1 MTSNSVSSTSI
12 TTVLVA
18 NRGEV
23 VSRIA
28 RTATRLGIRTVGVY
42 AESDRQAAYL
52 DDVDVAVA
60 LGDDATSSPYIDHEL
75 ILDAARRTGADAIH
89 PGYGFLAENAEFAA
103 AVIERGLI
111 WVGPPPQAMIEMAG
125 KIRAKEIA
133 RDSGVPVLESVTV
146 DADPV
151 ASVERARAIP
161 TPLLVKPSAGGG
173 GKGMHRV
180 DDHAELAQTLVTAQR
195 EALSSFG
202 DGTLFI
208 ERYVEAPRHVEVQVF
223 ADQHGNVVHLGDRD
237 CSVQRR
243 HQKIVEEAPAP
254 GLDPQVRARMAEAAV
269 SLTRS
274 IGYEGAGTV
283 EFLYFDGDFAFLE
296 MNTRLQVEHPV
307 TEQVTGE
314 DLVEW
319 QFIVAAGGRLPR
331 SQEEITLT
339 GHSVEVRLYAE
350 DPANDYLPSPGTVHL
365 LQTPEVPEARWELG
379 VRSGSPVSS
388 RYDPMIAKIIVD
400 GRTRLE
406 AIDRLDLVLSRLRV
420 HGVATNR
427 DLLRAILGDEQ
438 FRTGQLTTALLDT
451 NPALAERAVDEE
463 SENLHAVAAALHTA
477 LRLQARKPVQ
487 LFTGF
492 GWRNVRS
499 QADIVEMEGERGT
512 HSVGLRLA
520 RDGRWVAE
528 IAGTT
533 LDIDVLDDSGS
544 RFVLQADGLRQVF
557 QVSEYGHEVV
567 VDSTRG
573 NYRFTE
579 KTPLEEAVE
588 AAEGGGAITATV
600 PGAVVA
606 APVAVGDR
614 VEAGDTLVVLEA
626 MKMEHRYTAEE
637 AGVVERLL
645 VAVGDTVEYQQL
657 LVVVAGDADAAS
669 SETASLEGVS

>member
-1 MTSNSVSSTSI
+1 MSPNSI

-23 VSRIA
+23 ASRIA

-42 AESDRQAAYL
+42 AESDRNAAYL
-52 DDVDVAVA
+52 DDLDVAVA

-75 ILDAARRTGADAIH
+75 ILEAARRTGADAIH

-103 AVIERGLI
+103 AVIEQGLI
-111 WVGPPPQAMIEMAG
+111 WVGPPPQAMAEMAG

-133 RDSGVPVLESVTV
+133 RDSGVPVLDSVTV
-146 DADPV
+146 DADPEG
-151 ASVERARAIP
+151 SIERARAIP

-180 DDHAELAQTLVTAQR
+180 DDHAELAQTIVTAQR
-195 EALSSFG
+195 EAISSFG

-208 ERYVEAPRHVEVQVF
+208 ERYVESPRHVEVQVF

-254 GLDPQVRARMAEAAV
+254 GLDPRVRERMAEAAV

-283 EFLYFDGDFAFLE
+283 EFLYFNGDFAFLE

-307 TEQVTGE
+307 TEEVTGE

-319 QFIVAAGGRLPR
+319 QFVVASGGRLPR
-331 SQEEITLT
+331 SQEEITLE

-365 LQTPEVPEARWELG
+365 LEVPEEPQARWELG
-379 VRSGSPVSS
+379 VCSGSPVSS
-388 RYDPMIAKIIVD
+388 RYDPMIAKIVVD
-400 GRTRLE
+400 GRDRLE
-406 AIDRLDLVLSRLRV
+406 AIDRLDLVLGRLRV

-427 DLLRAILGDEQ
+427 DLLRAILADDD
-438 FRTGQLTTALLDT
+438 FRAGQLSTALLDT
-451 NPALAERAVDEE
+451 NPALAERAIDEE
-463 SENLHAVAAALHTA
+463 AESLHAVAAALHTA
-477 LRLQARKPVQ
+477 LRLQANKTIQP
-487 LFTGF
+487 FTGF

-499 QADIVEMEGERGT
+499 QPDVVEIEGLRDT
-512 HSVGLRLA
+512 HSVGLTRA

-528 IAGTT
+528 VSGTT
-533 LDIDVLDDSGS
+533 LDIRVLADPGT
-544 RFVLQADGLRQVF
+544 RLVIQVDGLRQVF
-557 QVSEYGHEVV
+557 RVSEYGHEVV
-567 VDSTRG
+567 VDSARG
-573 NYRFTE
+573 SYRFTE
-579 KTPLEEAVE
+579 KTPLEEAAD
-588 AAEGGGAITATV
+588 AAEGGGAVTATV

-606 APVAVGDR
+606 APVSVGDR
-614 VEAGDTLVVLEA
+614 VEAGETLVVLEA

-637 AGVVERLL
+637 AGVVEKLL
-645 VAVGDTVEYQQL
+645 VAVGDTVDYQQL
-657 LVVVAGDADAAS
+657 LVVVSGDAESEAAS
-669 SETASLEGVS
+669 

>member
-1 MTSNSVSSTSI
+1 MSSQAVTSKSI

-75 ILDAARRTGADAIH
+75 ILEAASRTGADAIH

-133 RDSGVPVLESVTV
+133 RDSGVPVLDSVTV
-146 DADPV
+146 DADPE
-151 ASVERARAIP
+151 ASIERARAIP

-180 DDHAELAQTLVTAQR
+180 DDHAELAQTIVTAQR
-195 EALSSFG
+195 EAISSFG

-208 ERYVEAPRHVEVQVF
+208 ERYVESPRHVEVQVF

-243 HQKIVEEAPAP
+243 HQKIIEEAPAP
-254 GLDPQVRARMAEAAV
+254 GLDPQVRERMAEAAV
-269 SLTRS
+269 SLARS

-319 QFIVAAGGRLPR
+319 QFIVASGGRLPR
-331 SQEEITLT
+331 EQEEITLD

-350 DPANDYLPSPGTVHL
+350 DPSNDYLPSPGTVHL
-365 LQTPEVPEARWELG
+365 LEAPEVPEARWELG

-400 GRTRLE
+400 GRSRLE
-406 AIDRLDLVLSRLRV
+406 AIDRMSMVLGSLRV

-427 DLLRAILGDEQ
+427 DLLRAILADGD
-438 FRTGQLTTALLDT
+438 FRTGRLSTALLDA
-451 NPALAERAVDEE
+451 NPSLAERSVDEE

-477 LRLQARKPVQ
+477 LRLQERKTIQP
-487 LFTGF
+487 FTGF

-499 QADIVEMEGERGT
+499 QADIVEIEGEGGT
-512 HSVGLRLA
+512 HTVGLRLE
-520 RDGRWVAE
+520 RDGRWTADIGESTLE
-528 IAGTT
+528 IR
-533 LDIDVLDDSGS
+533 VLSDSGP
-544 RFVLQADGLRQVF
+544 RLVLEADGLRQVF
-557 QVSEYGHEVV
+557 QLAEYGHDVV
-567 VDSTRG
+567 VDSAHG
-573 NYRFTE
+573 SYRFTE
-579 KTPLEEAVE
+579 KTPLEEAAD
-588 AAEGGGAITATV
+588 AAEGGGAVTATV

-606 APVAVGDR
+606 TPVSVGDR
-614 VEAGDTLVVLEA
+614 VGAGDTLVVLEA

-637 AGVVERLL
+637 AGVVEKLL
-645 VAVGDTVEYQQL
+645 VAVGDTVDYQQL
-657 LVVVAGDADAAS
+657 LVVVTGDADDSGAAS
-669 SETASLEGVS
+669 

>member
-1 MTSNSVSSTSI
+1 MTSPSLSARSLS
-12 TTVLVA
+12 TVLVA

-28 RTATRLGIRTVGVY
+28 RTATRLGIRTAGVY
-42 AESDRQAAYL
+42 AESDRSAAYL

-60 LGDDATSSPYIDHEL
+60 LGDDATSSPYIDQQL
-75 ILDAARRTGADAIH
+75 ILEAARRTGADAIH

-103 AVIERGLI
+103 AVIGAGLT
-111 WVGPPPQAMIEMAG
+111 WVGPPPQAMVEMAG

-133 RDSGVPVLESVTV
+133 HASGVPILDSVTV
-146 DADPV
+146 DDDP
-151 ASVERARAIP
+151 AAAIERARSLP

-180 DDHAELAQTLVTAQR
+180 DDHAQLAQIIETAQR

-208 ERYVEAPRHVEVQVF
+208 ERYITSPRHVEVQVF

-243 HQKIVEEAPAP
+243 HQKIIEEAPAP
-254 GLDPQVRARMAEAAV
+254 GLDEGVRARMAEAAV
-269 SLTRS
+269 SLARS

-319 QFIVAAGGRLPR
+319 QFIVASGGRLPR
-331 SQEEITLT
+331 TQEQITLD

-365 LQTPEVPEARWELG
+365 LQAPTEPAARWELG
-379 VRSGSPVSS
+379 VRSNSPVSS
-388 RYDPMIAKIIVD
+388 RYDPMIAKIVVD
-400 GRTRLE
+400 GRSRLE
-406 AIDRLDLVLSRLRV
+406 AIDRLDLVLGRLRV

-427 DLLRAILGDEQ
+427 DLLRAILADER
-438 FRTGQLTTALLDT
+438 FRGEDLSTALLDA
-451 NPALAERAVDEE
+451 NPELAERTVDEDAAD
-463 SENLHAVAAALHTA
+463 LHAVVAALHTA
-477 LRLQARKPVQ
+477 LRVQ
-487 LFTGF
+487 ENKTIQPFTTF

-499 QADIVEMEGERGT
+499 QPDIVEIDGEGAT
-512 HSVGLRLA
+512 HSVGLLRT
-520 RDGRWVAE
+520 RDGRWAAE
-528 IAGTT
+528 VSGTS
-533 LDIDVLDDSGS
+533 LDIRILSSERSRLVLE
-544 RFVLQADGLRQVF
+544 VDGLRRVF
-557 QVSEYGHEVV
+557 EVAEYGHEVV
-567 VDSTRG
+567 VDSSRG
-573 NYRFTE
+573 SYRFTE
-579 KTPLEEAVE
+579 KTPLAQAAE
-588 AAEGGGAITATV
+588 AAEGGGSITATV

-606 APVAVGDR
+606 VPVAVGDS

-637 AGVVERLL
+637 AGIVDQLL
-645 VAVGDTVEYQQL
+645 VSVGDTVDYQQL
-657 LVVVAGDADAAS
+657 LAVVSAGVDADLAEA
-669 SETASLEGVS
+669 VS

>member
-1 MTSNSVSSTSI
+1 MSFNSI

-23 VSRIA
+23 ASRIA

-42 AESDRQAAYL
+42 AESDRNAAYL
-52 DDVDVAVA
+52 DDLDIAVA

-75 ILDAARRTGADAIH
+75 ILDAAQRTGADAVH

-103 AVIERGLI
+103 KVIEQGLT

-133 RDSGVPVLESVTV
+133 RDSGVPVLDSVTV
-146 DADPV
+146 DDDPE
-151 ASVERARAIP
+151 SSIERARAIP

-180 DDHAELAQTLVTAQR
+180 DDHAALAQTIEIAQR

-208 ERYVEAPRHVEVQVF
+208 ERYVESPRHVEVQVF

-254 GLDPQVRARMAEAAV
+254 GLDAHVRERMAEAAV
-269 SLTRS
+269 SLARS

-319 QFIVAAGGRLPR
+319 QFIVASGGRLPS
-331 SQEEITLT
+331 SQEEITLD

-365 LQTPEVPEARWELG
+365 LEAPNPGDSRA
-379 VRSGSPVSS
+379 VRS
-388 RYDPMIAKIIVD
+388 A
-400 GRTRLE
+400 
-406 AIDRLDLVLSRLRV
+406 
-420 HGVATNR
+420 
-427 DLLRAILGDEQ
+427 
-438 FRTGQLTTALLDT
+438 
-451 NPALAERAVDEE
+451 
-463 SENLHAVAAALHTA
+463 AVA
-477 LRLQARKPVQ
+477 
-487 LFTGF
+487 
-492 GWRNVRS
+492 
-499 QADIVEMEGERGT
+499 
-512 HSVGLRLA
+512 
-520 RDGRWVAE
+520 
-528 IAGTT
+528 
-533 LDIDVLDDSGS
+533 
-544 RFVLQADGLRQVF
+544 
-557 QVSEYGHEVV
+557 
-567 VDSTRG
+567 
-573 NYRFTE
+573 
-579 KTPLEEAVE
+579 
-588 AAEGGGAITATV
+588 
-600 PGAVVA
+600 
-606 APVAVGDR
+606 
-614 VEAGDTLVVLEA
+614 
-626 MKMEHRYTAEE
+626 
-637 AGVVERLL
+637 
-645 VAVGDTVEYQQL
+645 
-657 LVVVAGDADAAS
+657 
-669 SETASLEGVS
+669 